1 MHGSL
6 CMEKLYVG
14 AWMHPHATMAYSHP
28 KYIPM
33 PKPALTIPP
42 YTYFTCTFQH
52 LLQIPTTSSLVS
64 HQNISS
70 QPHYYFI
77 PQLFNNGQALSRR
90 SSPCSP
96 FAHCPRHSLPPRVW
110 RELQRAASAATVPQP
125 LPDAPEAAMP
135 VRAFW
140 QQYFWRKPAFSA
152 VLPSAEAD
160 GQRVL
165 MWWVEHDDEEA
176 DERRTRSAGNPRD
189 DADGSELAK
198 SMQHEAP
205 PLWNGNAFVP
215 VLES

>member
-6 CMEKLYVG
+6 CRKKPYVG

-33 PKPALTIPP
+33 LKPALAIPP
-42 YTYFTCTFQH
+42 YTYSTCTAQH
-52 LLQIPTTSSLVS
+52 LLQIPTTSSFVS
-64 HQNISS
+64 HENISS

-90 SSPCSP
+90 SSPCST
-96 FAHCPRHSLPPRVW
+96 FAHCPRHCLPPRVW
-110 RELQRAASAATVPQP
+110 RELQQAASATAGPQP
-125 LPDAPEAAMP
+125 LPDVPVAAMP

-140 QQYFWRKPAFSA
+140 QQYLWRKPAFSA
-152 VLPSAEAD
+152 VLPSAEDD
-160 GQRVL
+160 GHRMP
-165 MWWVEHDDEEA
+165 MWWVEHHDEGA
-176 DERRTRSAGNPRD
+176 DEGSTRSAGNPED